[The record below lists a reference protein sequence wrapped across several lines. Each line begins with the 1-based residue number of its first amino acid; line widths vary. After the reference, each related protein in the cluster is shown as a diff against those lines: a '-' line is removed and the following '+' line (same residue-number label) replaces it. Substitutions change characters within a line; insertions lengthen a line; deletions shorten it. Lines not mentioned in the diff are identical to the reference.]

1 MKTLESGCLI
11 LLFFISIYI
20 MHKLTYINIKQQ
32 QMLCFDSASNHI
44 MYMLYDY
51 MYMQEILLSFLN
63 LNILCITIYFITCV
77 LHLCKCC
84 FSVSDECKLN
94 ETDETLCWISEKYV
108 GMRPLY
114 IKGFVLCFMNGQCLW
129 CCL

>member
-1 MKTLESGCLI
+1 
-11 LLFFISIYI
+11 
-20 MHKLTYINIKQQ
+20 
-32 QMLCFDSASNHI
+32 MLCFDSASNHI

-94 ETDETLCWISEKYV
+94 EIDETLCWISEKYV